1 MKSKPNNS
9 KKVNYTAKYCAKRYD
24 KNKRT
29 DLTQQNP
36 KAAGIDI
43 GAKEIVV
50 AVPRE
55 KGQFDV
61 WMFDTFTKD
70 LKDIVALL
78 KKFDVDC
85 AAMESTGNYWVPIYE
100 MLQESGIRPYLANAK
115 NIKNV
120 SGKKTDVS
128 DAEWLATLLKYG
140 LISGAFRPT
149 DTLKLRGFIRQRAL
163 LIEHRSPHILHM
175 DKALIEMNLRLSNVI
190 SDVVGLTGLSIIH
203 AIIRGERDPKKLAA
217 LRHERCKNSAEIIE
231 MSLEGHYKEEQ
242 VFALKQAVEAYEFY
256 QRQIDECEREIEK
269 AMNELQDITEETNS
283 NSSEDSLQTSITTK
297 ITKEK
302 KKKRNNSK
310 NAYKFDAHS
319 LLHKKAGVDLTR
331 IGGLSEQNVWL
342 ILSEVGMNVSPWATD
357 KHFSSWLALCPNN
370 MISGGKI
377 LKSRTKRSQ
386 QRARQAFILA
396 AYSLH
401 SSKCALGAYYRRMRA
416 KHGPEKAIVATA
428 HKLARLFYRTLKY
441 GTEYIDQG
449 QEEYER
455 QYRERTLKA
464 MQRKAADMGY
474 TLVPSEK
481 IA

>member
-1 MKSKPNNS
+1 MI
-9 KKVNYTAKYCAKRYD
+9 
-24 KNKRT
+24 
-29 DLTQQNP
+29 QQNP

-55 KGQFDV
+55 NGQYDV
-61 WMFDTFTKD
+61 WIFSTFTKD
-70 LKDIVALL
+70 LKDIVTLL
-78 KKFDVDC
+78 KNFNVDC
-85 AAMESTGNYWVPIYE
+85 AAMESTGIYWVPIYE
-100 MLQESGIRPYLANAK
+100 MLQENGIRPYLANPR
-115 NIKNV
+115 NMKNV

-140 LISGAFRPT
+140 LVPGAFRPT
-149 DTLKLRGFIRQRAL
+149 ATLKLRGYIRQRSL

-175 DKALIEMNLRLSNVI
+175 EKALIEMNLRLGNVVADI
-190 SDVVGLTGLSIIH
+190 VGLTGSSIIH

-217 LRHERCKNSAEIIE
+217 LRHERCKNPVEIIE
-231 MSLEGHYKEEQ
+231 MSLEGYYKEEQ
-242 VFALKQAVEAYEFY
+242 VFALKQAVEAYDFY
-256 QRQIDECEREIEK
+256 QRQIDECEKEIEK
-269 AMNELQDITEETNS
+269 AINELQDMPQDN
-283 NSSEDSLQTSITTK
+283 NLNLPEDNLQPSVAKT
-297 ITKEK
+297 ITKAK

-319 LLHKKAGVDLTR
+319 LMHKKAGVDLTR
-331 IGGLSEQNVWL
+331 IDGLSEQNVWL
-342 ILSEVGMNVSPWATD
+342 ILSEVGLDMSPWATE

-370 MISGGKI
+370 MVSGGKV
-377 LKSRTKRSQ
+377 LKSRTKRSH

-401 SSKCALGAYYRRMRA
+401 SSKSALGAYYRRMRA

-428 HKLARLFYRTLKY
+428 HKLARLFYGMLKY
-441 GTEYIDQG
+441 GTEYVDQG

-464 MQRKAADMGY
+464 MQKKAADMGY